1 MRAVVQRVTGASVTI
16 GEEKTAEIGKG
27 LLVLLGVE
35 TGDTEND
42 AVYMADKLLHLRI
55 FEDEKGV
62 SNLSVLD
69 TKGSILIVS
78 QFTLAGDA
86 RKGRR
91 PSYINAARPEEA
103 VPLYEK
109 VKALLK
115 EQIPVQCGTFRA
127 DMQVALVNDGPFT
140 ILLSSRREF

>member
-35 TGDTEND
+35 TGDTEAD

-115 EQIPVQCGTFRA
+115 GQIPVQCGTFRA

>member
-1 MRAVVQRVTGASVTI
+1 M
-16 GEEKTAEIGKG
+16 
-27 LLVLLGVE
+27 VLLGVE
-35 TGDTEND
+35 TGDTEKD
-42 AVYMADKLLHLRI
+42 AQYMADKLLHLRI
-55 FEDEKGV
+55 FEDENGV
-62 SNLSVLD
+62 SNRSVLD
-69 TKGSILIVS
+69 TQGSILLVS

-103 VPLYEK
+103 VPLYEQ
-109 VKALLK
+109 VKTLLR

>member
-35 TGDTEND
+35 TGDAEND

>member
-35 TGDTEND
+35 TGDTEAD

-115 EQIPVQCGTFRA
+115 EQIPVQCGTFIA

>member
-1 MRAVVQRVTGASVTI
+1 MRAVVQRVTSASVTI
-16 GEEKTAEIGKG
+16 GGEKTAEIEAG
-27 LLVLLGVE
+27 LMVLLGVE
-35 TGDTEND
+35 VGDTEKD
-42 AVYMADKLLHLRI
+42 AQYMADKLLHLRI
-55 FEDEKGV
+55 FEDENGV

-69 TKGSILIVS
+69 RQGSILLVS

-103 VPLYEK
+103 VPLYEL
-109 VKALLK
+109 VKSLLK
-115 EQIPVQCGTFRA
+115 EQVPVQCGTFRA
-127 DMQVALVNDGPFT
+127 EMQVSLVNDGPFT

>member
-35 TGDTEND
+35 TGDTEAD
-42 AVYMADKLLHLRI
+42 ATYMADKLLHLRI

-115 EQIPVQCGTFRA
+115 EQIPVECGTFRA

>member
-1 MRAVVQRVTGASVTI
+1 MRAVVQRVTSASVTI
-16 GEEKTAEIGKG
+16 AGEMTAQIEAG
-27 LLVLLGVE
+27 LMVLLGVE
-35 TGDTEND
+35 TGDTEKD
-42 AVYMADKLLHLRI
+42 AQYMADKLLHLRI
-55 FEDEKGV
+55 FEDENGV
-62 SNLSVLD
+62 SNRSVQD
-69 TKGSILIVS
+69 TQGSILLVS

-103 VPLYEK
+103 VPLYEQ
-109 VKALLK
+109 VKALLR

>member
-1 MRAVVQRVTGASVTI
+1 MRAVVQRVTSASVTI
-16 GEEKTAEIGKG
+16 AGEKTAEIQKG
-27 LLVLLGVE
+27 LMVLLGVE
-35 TGDTEND
+35 TGDTEKD
-42 AVYMADKLLHLRI
+42 AQYMADKLLHLRI
-55 FEDEKGV
+55 FEDEQGV

-69 TKGSILIVS
+69 TKGSILLVS

-103 VPLYEK
+103 VPLYER
-109 VKALLK
+109 VKFILK
-115 EQIPVQCGTFRA
+115 EQVPVQCGTFRA
-127 DMQVALVNDGPFT
+127 EMQVSLVNDGPFT

>member
-1 MRAVVQRVTGASVTI
+1 MRGVVQRVTGASVTI

-35 TGDTEND
+35 TGDTEAD

>member
-1 MRAVVQRVTGASVTI
+1 MRAVVQRVTSASVTI
-16 GEEKTAEIGKG
+16 GGEKTAEIEAG
-27 LLVLLGVE
+27 LMVLLGVE
-35 TGDTEND
+35 VGDTEKD
-42 AVYMADKLLHLRI
+42 AQYMADKLLHLRI
-55 FEDEKGV
+55 FEDENGV

-69 TKGSILIVS
+69 RQGSILLVS

-103 VPLYEK
+103 VPLYEL
-109 VKALLK
+109 VKSLLK
-115 EQIPVQCGTFRA
+115 EQVLVQCGTFRA
-127 DMQVALVNDGPFT
+127 EMQVSLINDGPFT

>member
-1 MRAVVQRVTGASVTI
+1 MRAVVQRVTSASVTI
-16 GEEKTAEIGKG
+16 AGEKTAEIAAG
-27 LLVLLGVE
+27 LMVLLGVE
-35 TGDTEND
+35 VGDTEKD
-42 AVYMADKLLHLRI
+42 AQYMTDKLLHLRI
-55 FEDEKGV
+55 FEDENGV

-69 TKGSILIVS
+69 RQGSILLVS

-103 VPLYEK
+103 VPLYEL
-109 VKALLK
+109 VKSLLK
-115 EQIPVQCGTFRA
+115 EQVPVQCGTFRA
-127 DMQVALVNDGPFT
+127 EMQVALVNDGPFT

>member
-35 TGDTEND
+35 TGDTEAD

>member
-1 MRAVVQRVTGASVTI
+1 MRAVVQRVTEASVTI
-16 GEEKTAEIGKG
+16 GEVKTAEIGKG

-35 TGDTEND
+35 TGDTEAD

-103 VPLYEK
+103 EPLYEK

>member
-1 MRAVVQRVTGASVTI
+1 MRAVVQRVTSASVTI
-16 GEEKTAEIGKG
+16 AGEMTAQIEAG
-27 LLVLLGVE
+27 LMVLLGVE
-35 TGDTEND
+35 TGDTEKD
-42 AVYMADKLLHLRI
+42 AQYMADKLLHLRI
-55 FEDEKGV
+55 FEDENGV
-62 SNLSVLD
+62 SNRSVLD
-69 TKGSILIVS
+69 TQGSILLVS

-103 VPLYEK
+103 VPLYEQ
-109 VKALLK
+109 VKTLLR

>member
-1 MRAVVQRVTGASVTI
+1 MRAVVQRVTSASVTI
-16 GEEKTAEIGKG
+16 GGERTAEIQAG
-27 LLVLLGVE
+27 LMVLLGVE
-35 TGDTEND
+35 VGDTEKD
-42 AVYMADKLLHLRI
+42 AQYMADKLLHLRI
-55 FEDEKGV
+55 FEDENGV
-62 SNLSVLD
+62 SNRSVLEEQ
-69 TKGSILIVS
+69 GSILLVS

-103 VPLYEK
+103 VPLYER

-115 EQIPVQCGTFRA
+115 EQVPVQCGTFRA
-127 DMQVALVNDGPFT
+127 EMQVALVNDGPFT

>member
-1 MRAVVQRVTGASVTI
+1 MRAVVQRVTSASVTI
-16 GEEKTAEIGKG
+16 GGEKTAEIEAG
-27 LLVLLGVE
+27 LMVLLGVE
-35 TGDTEND
+35 VGDTEKD
-42 AVYMADKLLHLRI
+42 AQYMADKLLHLRI
-55 FEDEKGV
+55 FEDENGV

-69 TKGSILIVS
+69 RQGSILLVS

-103 VPLYEK
+103 VPLYEL
-109 VKALLK
+109 VKFLLK
-115 EQIPVQCGTFRA
+115 EQVPVQCGTFRA
-127 DMQVALVNDGPFT
+127 EMQVSLVNDGPFT

>member
-115 EQIPVQCGTFRA
+115 KQIPVQCGTFRA